1 MAPRLGISILSA
13 EQDWAGRQLAGKQAD
28 RFAHLSW
35 NTTRDGAVLLDGA
48 SGWIETSIDQ
58 QVRAG
63 DHDIIVLRVHDLD
76 ADHEV
81 SPLVFHASR
90 FWRIQR

>member
-1 MAPRLGISILSA
+1 VVTS
-13 EQDWAGRQLAGKQAD
+13 QWAGRQLAGKQAD
-28 RFAHLSW
+28 RFAQLSW
-35 NTTRDGAVLLDGA
+35 NATRDGAVLLEGA
-48 SGWIETSIDQ
+48 SGWIETSIEQ

-76 ADHEV
+76 ADHDV

>member
-1 MAPRLGISILSA
+1 
-13 EQDWAGRQLAGKQAD
+13 
-28 RFAHLSW
+28 
-35 NTTRDGAVLLDGA
+35 VLLEGA
-48 SGWIETSIDQ
+48 SGWIETSIEQ

-76 ADHEV
+76 ADHDV